1 MISKWFTEDIQNVL
15 SSHRYIVVT
24 DARGEGDYLLK
35 TLPQEIKQIPVKD
48 EWSEIEA
55 KYLAESTYKDDKVV
69 FYAKKKAEN
78 LTYLQEYVQTAGL
91 LVLDDM
97 EAYIRQKLFTAIGK
111 NTSLS
116 RDKLLLAAKL
126 SEGKALKWWQSVAD
140 GITEPLRLEDWL
152 LDFLH
157 SLRHQPNNAWM
168 IPYGMFSAQK
178 CIV

>member
-1 MISKWFTEDIQNVL
+1 MIQNWFIDDIQEVL
-15 SSHRYIVVT
+15 REHRYIVVT
-24 DARGEGDYLLK
+24 DARDEGEYLLK
-35 TLPQEIKQIPVKD
+35 SLSSDIKQITVKD

-69 FYAKKKAEN
+69 FYAKRKAEG

-97 EAYIRQKLFTAIGK
+97 EAYIRQKLFAAIGK

-126 SEGKALKWWQSVAD
+126 SEGKNLKWWQSVVD

-157 SLRHQPNNAWM
+157 SPASTRQRM
-168 IPYGMFSAQK
+168 DDYGMFSALK